1 MKYYDFTSLTSFQRT
16 SSLFCVEKTAGT
28 FSFLPPAAWAT
39 ASSSRFFAIAIH
51 MEDQRCQV
59 MLKIFEKST
68 WLSDLFISDDDFKP
82 QALLF
87 AALPCS
93 PSWNRWRGRWLV
105 AYPVGLATNSKGL
118 PWCWIQ
124 GKRNANIKQ
133 FLVPTVLVDD
143 DSGRFRVILLH

>member
-1 MKYYDFTSLTSFQRT
+1 MILYLWHLSKERPAFFVLKKPRPQ
-16 SSLFCVEKTAGT
+16 

-82 QALLF
+82 KKRFCLQLCLV
-87 AALPCS
+87 PQR
-93 PSWNRWRGRWLV
+93 WNRWRGRWLV